1 MHNCRLFK
9 QPVCY
14 VAWRKTSR
22 SNISFFYAGWSHT
35 QYQDGTGQ
43 GRQECCPDE
52 FLPEGGYRWVW
63 SSAFQFVCFQY
74 TYGHFVK
81 LFVPL
86 SLSWYLCSRS
96 LLIVCC
102 CHERQSSEMKPPIF
116 LSVPNPSWPS
126 EMRPYGKTRWQAQHK
141 GHKTWKSTPWQ
152 WQFVSSLHFQT
163 HTTYYNVY
171 NCIILHTITTN
182 TRNTLSGPSRTLFPA
197 RNRLYTTANFGKPV
211 Y

>member
-14 VAWRKTSR
+14 VAWSLEETSR
-22 SNISFFYAGWSHT
+22 NNISSFYAGWSHT

-52 FLPEGGYRWVW
+52 FLPEGGIPLGLKFSISVCLLSVHIW
-63 SSAFQFVCFQY
+63 AFCE
-74 TYGHFVK
+74 T
-81 LFVPL
+81 LCPSL

-102 CHERQSSEMKPPIF
+102 WHERQSSKMKPPIF

-152 WQFVSSLHFQT
+152 WQFVSSLHF
-163 HTTYYNVY
+163 
-171 NCIILHTITTN
+171 
-182 TRNTLSGPSRTLFPA
+182 
-197 RNRLYTTANFGKPV
+197 
-211 Y
+211 

>member
-1 MHNCRLFK
+1 MWLGGK
-9 QPVCY
+9 
-14 VAWRKTSR
+14 
-22 SNISFFYAGWSHT
+22 
-35 QYQDGTGQ
+35 
-43 GRQECCPDE
+43 RQEATSP
-52 FLPEGGYRWVW
+52 
-63 SSAFQFVCFQY
+63 SSMQVGAIPSIKMALDKGAKSVVLMSFCLRGDTAGSEVQHFSLFAFS
-74 TYGHFVK
+74 THMGI
-81 LFVPL
+81 LWNSLSL